1 MKLSKVILAFS
12 ALFLMIGIL
21 PVSAQRKG
29 DAPNLTELKLSE
41 KAKASVVNQL
51 KALKDVGPSVR
62 QATKSVALTDIKGYD
77 IQIPDL
83 SNKVIHIIFFKTS
96 GDIRMSDRSEMDAF
110 KAGSDLGA
118 AFKRMGIDPEKGMA
132 FQFNPKT
139 LKFEPFHGVPGTGK
153 G

>member
-1 MKLSKVILAFS
+1 MKLSKAILAFS

-29 DAPNLTELKLSE
+29 DATNLTELKLSE
-41 KAKASVVNQL
+41 KAQKAAINQL

-62 QATKSVALTDIKGYD
+62 QATKSLALTDIKGYD
-77 IQIPDL
+77 IQMPDF
-83 SNKVIHIIFFKTS
+83 SNKVIHIIFLKTS
-96 GDIRMSDRSEMDAF
+96 GDIQMADRSQMDAF
-110 KAGSDLGA
+110 KAGSSLGA
-118 AFKRMGIDPEKGMA
+118 AFKSMGINPERGMA
-132 FQFNPKT
+132 FQYNPKT